1 MIEGVNE
8 REGVKER
15 MCKGQLTS
23 KQRHLPSG
31 VPGILSYLPRLLQ
44 LPMSGAADVVP
55 VELVVG
61 PNVLLLA
68 HLEEAVVARLPLGQL
83 LGVLLVDL
91 EHGVADGFVEL
102 AVGAAVGAELVAQGL
117 GHALHLLAFGGRE
130 AAVLGLVVRVE
141 FSEEGVVEVGFAAAV
156 AAAVGRG
163 CLVFCSAHGAVA
175 KGAAG
180 RRREGALPY

>member
-1 MIEGVNE
+1 
-8 REGVKER
+8 
-15 MCKGQLTS
+15 
-23 KQRHLPSG
+23 
-31 VPGILSYLPRLLQ
+31 
-44 LPMSGAADVVP
+44 MSGAADVVA

-130 AAVLGLVVRVE
+130 GAVLGLVVRVE
-141 FSEEGVVEVGFAAAV
+141 FAEEGVVEVGFAAAV
-156 AAAVGRG
+156 AAVGRG
-163 CLVFCSAHGAVA
+163 CLVFCSGHGAVA